1 MMMLE
6 KVALPLTDTTVVIT
20 SSNLLLTGLRVGM
33 EAFGFDVVCG
43 FFVVLAGVKAVW
55 DVGGE
60 VADFSGD
67 GDEGVVEAEFVA
79 TSGVALVKCE
89 VAEDVAKDVSTVDL
103 DDAVVAS
110 VGVEAGDG
118 CCVGLVEAPLG
129 LILTCR

>member
-33 EAFGFDVVCG
+33 EEFGLDVVCG

-60 VADFSGD
+60 VAEISGD
-67 GDEGVVEAEFVA
+67 GDEGVVVAEFVA
-79 TSGVALVKCE
+79 TLGVALVKRE

-103 DDAVVAS
+103 DDAVVAP